1 MSHYLFLLL
10 SCRKTR
16 RFLCGLKVLESS
28 MTWRMFAGSVW
39 VLIQGAI
46 ISTTTYKRCK
56 KSVGDG
62 MPGYFS
68 LDAKLK
74 CSTKSM
80 GRLRRVG
87 VEDSE
92 IIMITLHVKISQIT
106 KTTIIATRSYFSSSM
121 LTQPFFKESP
131 RLLQFSRYLSRHA
144 A

>member
-1 MSHYLFLLL
+1 
-10 SCRKTR
+10 
-16 RFLCGLKVLESS
+16 
-28 MTWRMFAGSVW
+28 
-39 VLIQGAI
+39 
-46 ISTTTYKRCK
+46 
-56 KSVGDG
+56 

-92 IIMITLHVKISQIT
+92 IIMTTLHVKISQIT

-121 LTQPFFKESP
+121 LTDSV
-131 RLLQFSRYLSRHA
+131 FSRSHPGCSNFLA
-144 A
+144 IEACCIGVI